1 MSSEKNNKNITKIIL
16 ISFPTIL
23 ILLAI
28 IIVSRFIAKQDSQP
42 AYITER
48 LNKPVSLDFNVKNSI
63 ICSQIA
69 TTDEYIFY
77 SNGNGL
83 YRINKDG
90 SNKLELESGN
100 VSNINIYNNYL
111 YYSKNDTPN
120 SEITNANTDYYIIKQ
135 SFDASERAEIT
146 KVNCQRISSLLV
158 VNEIILHKV
167 VVFHSDGGQNPMG
180 NPTGKFE
187 SKYRAV
193 SIDGEYTGDVSDEQ
207 YNNIMLLNFPFT
219 QSDLDSYLRKEYSNM
234 FVKSSKY
241 AIEDTMYFETRSNKD
256 PKYTAIFCISKKDNK
271 LNLITKYD
279 QITESDYSSEK
290 SLIGFCYSD
299 NSLYFILNE
308 RRKYTDSR
316 SAKDKMDLC
325 KLDLS
330 DNTITVIDNIFTP
343 EDF

>member
-1 MSSEKNNKNITKIIL
+1 MSSEKHNKNITKIIL
-16 ISFPTIL
+16 ISFPIIL

-28 IIVSRFIAKQDSQP
+28 IFISRFVSKQNSQP

-48 LNKPVSLDFNVKNSI
+48 LNQPINLDINVKNSL
-63 ICSQIA
+63 ICGQLA
-69 TTDEYIFY
+69 TTDDYIFY

-111 YYSKNDTPN
+111 YYSKSDISNSDT
-120 SEITNANTDYYIIKQ
+120 AHVNTTHYIIKQ
-135 SFDASERAEIT
+135 SFDGSEKNEIT
-146 KVNCQRISSLLV
+146 NVNCQRIGSMLV
-158 VNEIILHKV
+158 ANDIIIHKLV
-167 VVFHSDGGQNPMG
+167 IFHADGGKNPMG
-180 NPTGKFE
+180 NPTGKVE
-187 SKYRAV
+187 SKYKAV
-193 SIDGEYTGDVSDEQ
+193 SIDGKYTGDVSDEQ
-207 YNNIMLLNFPFT
+207 YNNMMFLNFPFT
-219 QSDLDSYLRKEYSNM
+219 QSDLDSHLRKDFSNM

-241 AIEDTMYFETRSNKD
+241 SVEDTMYFEARSNQD
-256 PKYTAIFCISKKDNK
+256 PRYTAIFSISKKDNK
-271 LNLITKYD
+271 LNLVTKYD
-279 QITESDYSSEK
+279 RITENDYTSEK
-290 SLIGFCYSD
+290 SLTGFCHSD

-316 SAKDKMDLC
+316 PAKDKMDLC

>member
-1 MSSEKNNKNITKIIL
+1 MSNEKSNKNVTKIIL

-23 ILLAI
+23 ILMAI
-28 IIVSRFIAKQDSQP
+28 ILISRFASKQNSQP
-42 AYITER
+42 AYIAER
-48 LNKPVSLDFNVKNSI
+48 LNQPINLDFNVKNSL
-63 ICSQIA
+63 ICSQLAA
-69 TTDEYIFY
+69 TDDYIFY

-100 VSNINIYNNYL
+100 ISNINIYNNYL
-111 YYSKNDTPN
+111 YYSKSDTQN
-120 SEITNANTDYYIIKQ
+120 SEIVNANIPHYIIKQ
-135 SFDASERAEIT
+135 SFDGSEKNEIT
-146 KVNCQRISSLLV
+146 NVSCQRIGSMLV
-158 VNEIILHKV
+158 VNDIIIYKQV
-167 VVFHSDGGQNPMG
+167 IFHADGGKNSLG
-180 NPTGKFE
+180 NPTGKVE
-187 SKYRAV
+187 SKYNAV
-193 SIDGEYTGDVSDEQ
+193 SIDGKYTGDVSDEK
-207 YNNIMLLNFPFT
+207 YNNIMYLNFPFT

-316 SAKDKMDLC
+316 PAKDKTDLC